1 MTISSPA
8 ATLASTRTPATSDA
22 ANRRGILAMIASMGV
37 FVCNDTCVKLAS
49 ASMPI
54 GEIITMRNGLA
65 TLYLGAFCVWAGGLT
80 WPPNPPKR
88 LLAFRVTGELV
99 STILFLVALVSL
111 PLPDMTAISQFTP
124 LALTAAAALI
134 LREPVGWRRWSATV
148 AGLIGVAL
156 IVRPGSSSFSVA
168 GALVLLSV
176 VFVVMRDLATRLIS
190 ASISTPTLTMTSTV
204 SGTAAGLLL
213 LPFETWQ
220 IPSTSEAMLI
230 GLSGL
235 FLTFGYALIIIALRT
250 GEVGIVSPFRYSV
263 ILFALASGYLVWGDI
278 PDQLAMFGI
287 VILCAAGVYTVHR
300 ERLTRAGT
308 PQP

>member
-1 MTISSPA
+1 MTSLSPA
-8 ATLASTRTPATSDA
+8 TAGHAAADA

-65 TLYLGAFCVWAGGLT
+65 TLYLGAFCLWAGGLA
-80 WPPNPPKR
+80 WPANPPVR
-88 LLAFRVTGELV
+88 LLALRVTGELV

-124 LALTAAAALI
+124 LALTAAAAIFLK
-134 LREPVGWRRWSATV
+134 EPVGWRRWSATV

-156 IVRPGSSSFSVA
+156 IVRPGSSSFSLA

-190 ASISTPTLTMTSTV
+190 ASISTPALTMTSTLA
-204 SGTAAGLLL
+204 GTAAGLML

-220 IPSTSEAMLI
+220 IPSAREAALI

-250 GEVGIVSPFRYSV
+250 GEVGIVSPFRYCV
-263 ILFALASGYLVWGDI
+263 ILFALMSGYLVWGDI
-278 PDQLAMFGI
+278 PDHLAMLGI
-287 VILCAAGVYTVHR
+287 AILVCAGIYTVHR
-300 ERLTRAGT
+300 ERVVRAGA

>member
-1 MTISSPA
+1 MTSLSPA
-8 ATLASTRTPATSDA
+8 TAGHAAADA

-65 TLYLGAFCVWAGGLT
+65 TLYLGAFCLWAGGLA
-80 WPPNPPKR
+80 WPANPPVR
-88 LLAFRVTGELV
+88 LLALRVTGELV

-124 LALTAAAALI
+124 LALTAAAAIFLK
-134 LREPVGWRRWSATV
+134 EPVGWRRWSATV

-156 IVRPGSSSFSVA
+156 IVRPGSSSFSLA

-190 ASISTPTLTMTSTV
+190 ASISTPALTMTSTLA
-204 SGTAAGLLL
+204 GTAAGLML

-220 IPSTSEAMLI
+220 IPSARESALI

-250 GEVGIVSPFRYSV
+250 GEVGFVSPFRYCV
-263 ILFALASGYLVWGDI
+263 ILFALMSGYLVWGDI
-278 PDQLAMFGI
+278 PDHLAMLGI
-287 VILCAAGVYTVHR
+287 AILVCAGIYTVHR
-300 ERLTRAGT
+300 ERVVRAGA